1 MADQAVAS
9 SEQDRRRWLPIAA
22 LAGFAA
28 PGMLLVGSLLHA
40 HLDVAVLSA
49 TTIVL
54 FVLMVVRVAWLFERV
69 NAQHDAVFEAS
80 REGGPVLDPK
90 TLLPVEN
97 PPVPRAAIPPFVSH
111 SQAIEELR
119 AKREACPH
127 AVNHQQ
133 YIREGQVCA
142 CEQGYSEEVI
152 AAARS

>member
-1 MADQAVAS
+1 MDDETLNQEAPDETDAPL
-9 SEQDRRRWLPIAA
+9 SEDDPTESEHDSDLPESEEEAN
-22 LAGFAA
+22 
-28 PGMLLVGSLLHA
+28 
-40 HLDVAVLSA
+40 
-49 TTIVL
+49 
-54 FVLMVVRVAWLFERV
+54 ERV

-142 CEQGYSEEVI
+142 CEREYSAEVI